1 MDSLLNN
8 PLLQP
13 AVVNK
18 LIESVPMDES
28 EYMLTNMIPFETVE
42 AEKVVVDV
50 EHMLGGMTQAAVR
63 GAESPTIDQ
72 SGVSQFEFRP
82 AHWREKY
89 RLTENDIA
97 VLRKLGTASQ
107 LERAQERIAKIV
119 KALRYRLE
127 NRMEW
132 SKWQMILGSLTIAQ
146 SDVQFSV
153 DYHVPTEFQ
162 PVPANL
168 WDTASGD
175 PLSDLLDWIQ
185 LFRDEASEPEQMVYN
200 TNIEKVML
208 QNSAIRTLRDS
219 LFTGQSNPGM
229 LTRENV
235 KMVLNAYCALPVT
248 VYDKGYWIIQ
258 KLMVA
263 ATPAATTLTLE
274 DATGIE
280 ADDVLVIEHENSGF
294 AGRRNCTVQSV
305 TGNVVTLTAAVG
317 GTVTFPVGSMVR
329 TRKPFIPDDRFI
341 IMGKLPP
348 GSMGGDR
355 WAEFISTFHYY
366 GPGGLLNPTPGTFI
380 RVDNHEKDDPPTV
393 DVIAGV
399 SGLPVAYTQ
408 TNNLVA
414 AVI

>member
-18 LIESVPMDES
+18 LIQSVPMDTS
-28 EYMLTNMIPFETVE
+28 EYMLTNLIPFETVE

-72 SGVSQFEFRP
+72 HGVSQFEFRP

-89 RLTENDIA
+89 SLTENDIA
-97 VLRKLGTASQ
+97 VVRKLGTPSQ
-107 LERAQERIAKIV
+107 LERAQERIAKII
-119 KALRYRLE
+119 KALRFRLE

-132 SKWQMILGSLTIAQ
+132 SKWQMVLGSLTIAQ
-146 SDVQFSV
+146 RDVQFTV
-153 DYHVPTEFQ
+153 DYKVPSEFT
-162 PVPANL
+162 PTAGTL
-168 WDTASGD
+168 WSASSD
-175 PLSDLLDWIQ
+175 PLGDILDWIH
-185 LFRDEASEPEQMVYN
+185 LFRDEASEPEGLVYN
-200 TNIEKVML
+200 VNVEKAML
-208 QNSAIRTLRDS
+208 LNDTIRELRDA
-219 LFTGQSNPGM
+219 LFTGQSSPGM
-229 LTRENV
+229 LTRQNIQL
-235 KMVLNAYCALPVT
+235 VLDAYAALPTT

-258 KLMVA
+258 KLMASA
-263 ATPAATTLTLE
+263 APAGTTVTVE

-280 ADDVLVIEHENSGF
+280 ADDELVIEHVDSGF
-294 AGRRNCTVQSV
+294 TGRRNVTVQSV
-305 TGNVVTLTAAVG
+305 SGNVITVVGTIG

-348 GSMGGDR
+348 GAMGGDR
-355 WAEFISTFHYY
+355 WAEFISTYHYY
-366 GPGGLLNPTPGTFI
+366 GQGGLLNPEPGMFI
-380 RVDNHEKDDPPTV
+380 RVDNHEREDPPRV
-393 DVIAGV
+393 DIIAGV

-414 AVI
+414 TVL